1 MVGGGTRVATAM
13 RRFAWGMAAFP
24 LLAACA
30 PGEPEDEGAKA
41 DEGASAQA
49 AAADEP
55 VVGYVTSAEF
65 QKEVLESP
73 LPVLVDFTATWCAPC
88 KLVDPIVMSLMPEMD
103 GRARVFKVDIDE
115 SPEIYEELRVNGV
128 PTIIFFNNGK
138 EEERI
143 KSLQT
148 RETYVEYLEAMIAGR
163 AAAQVSQKL
172 LAQDEFRRNFVV
184 SRHPDAIESA
194 LAGRPELLTRPFEN
208 GQTPLSLI
216 LNTPSVQQN
225 AKLALILA
233 QDAAVAPHDL
243 VGLGR
248 CEEFAAAVEEDPALA
263 NHVDADGNSILIT
276 AMSRAHRLPDGGC
289 LRAVLDGG
297 FDVGKESEREPRLG
311 RSAVL
316 TDDSALFAE
325 LLAKGMNAAAADDQ
339 GRNALHWAAF
349 YGKREHAAA
358 LLAHGADPA
367 LRDAKDETAAD
378 IARAI
383 RERAE
388 ESLASGKYGDSEDAI
403 AHANERIAEANAMLA
418 LLEGANAGD
427 SAES

>member
-1 MVGGGTRVATAM
+1 M
-13 RRFAWGMAAFP
+13 RRLAWGAAALP

-30 PGEPEDEGAKA
+30 PAEPRQDES
-41 DEGASAQA
+41 ASAGA
-49 AAADEP
+49 AVADEP

-128 PTIIFFNNGK
+128 PTIIFFNNGE

-163 AAAQVSQKL
+163 SASEVSRKFL
-172 LAQDEFRRNFVV
+172 GQDEFRRNFIV
-184 SRHPDAIESA
+184 SRHPDAIAAA
-194 LAGRPELLTRPFEN
+194 LAGRPQLLTRPFEN

-216 LNTPSVQQN
+216 LNAPSVQQN
-225 AKLALILA
+225 AKLDLILA
-233 QDAAVAPHDL
+233 QDAAIAPHDL

-248 CEEFAAAVEEDPALA
+248 CEEFAAALADDPALA

-297 FDVGKESEREPRLG
+297 FDVAKESEREPRLG

-325 LLAKGMNAAAADDQ
+325 LLAKGMNAAARDEQ
-339 GRNALHWAAF
+339 GRNALHWAAL

-367 LRDAKDETAAD
+367 VPDAEDETAAD

-388 ESLASGKYGDSEDAI
+388 ERLASGEYADSEDAI
-403 AHANERIAEANAMLA
+403 AHATERIAQANAMLA
-418 LLEGANAGD
+418 LLEAADADESAD
-427 SAES
+427 S

>member
-1 MVGGGTRVATAM
+1 MAVAM
-13 RRFAWGMAAFP
+13 RRLVWGVAALP

-30 PGEPEDEGAKA
+30 PAEPQQDEDAN
-41 DEGASAQA
+41 AQA
-49 AAADEP
+49 AAADADDP
-55 VVGYVTSAEF
+55 VVGYVTSAAF

-73 LPVLVDFTATWCAPC
+73 LPVLVDFTATWCVPC
-88 KLVDPIVMSLMPEMD
+88 KLVDPIVMSLMPEMH

-163 AAAQVSQKL
+163 SASEVSRKF
-172 LAQDEFRRNFVV
+172 LAQDEFRRNFIV
-184 SRHPDAIESA
+184 SRHPDAIAAA

-216 LNTPSVQQN
+216 LNAPSVQQN
-225 AKLALILA
+225 AKLDLILA
-233 QDAAVAPHDL
+233 QDAAIAPHDL

-248 CEEFAAAVEEDPALA
+248 CDDFAAALADDPALA

-297 FDVGKESEREPRLG
+297 FDVAKESEREPRLG

-325 LLAKGMNAAAADDQ
+325 LLAKGMNAAAADEQ

-349 YGKREHAAA
+349 YGKREHAAT
-358 LLAHGADPA
+358 LLARGADPA
-367 LRDAKDETAAD
+367 LRDAEDETAAD
-378 IARAI
+378 IARAV
-383 RERAE
+383 RARAE

-403 AHANERIAEANAMLA
+403 AHVTERIAEANAMLA
-418 LLEGANAGD
+418 LLEGGAADD

>member
-1 MVGGGTRVATAM
+1 M
-13 RRFAWGMAAFP
+13 RRLAWGVAALP

-30 PGEPEDEGAKA
+30 PAEPRQDE
-41 DEGASAQA
+41 SAGA

-55 VVGYVTSAEF
+55 VVGYVTSAGF

-128 PTIIFFNNGK
+128 PTVIFFNNGQ

-163 AAAQVSQKL
+163 SASEVSRKFL
-172 LAQDEFRRNFVV
+172 GQDEFRRNFIV
-184 SRHPDAIESA
+184 SRHPDAIAAA
-194 LAGRPELLTRPFEN
+194 LAGRPQLLTRPFEN

-216 LNTPSVQQN
+216 LNAPSVQQN
-225 AKLALILA
+225 AKLDLILA
-233 QDAAVAPHDL
+233 QDAAIAPHDL

-248 CEEFAAAVEEDPALA
+248 CEEFAAALADDPALA

-297 FDVGKESEREPRLG
+297 FDVAKESEREPRLG

-325 LLAKGMNAAAADDQ
+325 LLAKGMNAAALDEQ
-339 GRNALHWAAF
+339 GRNALHWAAL

-367 LRDAKDETAAD
+367 VADAEDETAAD

-388 ESLASGKYGDSEDAI
+388 ERLASGEHGESEDAI
-403 AHANERIAEANAMLA
+403 AHATERIAQANAMLA
-418 LLEGANAGD
+418 LLEGANAD
-427 SAES
+427 ESADG